1 MIKKQFILSLILFF
15 IFIFSFP
22 VKAQTVVP
30 LTQPTTMDLASAA
43 ATASHP
49 ASLASPAAAVV
60 QKIKAKKDADI
71 TQTDNGKKDV
81 LTLFLE
87 KHKLKPLSWNNF
99 LQYAIRHAVSQGVP
113 VNTITLVLLFPLVA
127 MIIATSRHVI
137 GLKGFGIYIP
147 AVLSVA
153 FVSTGII
160 NGLIIFTVIA
170 VTAVLAKKLLQHTNL
185 PYLPRTA
192 LLLWLV
198 SLGILALL
206 LISPLLPFTTLMGV
220 SIFPIL
226 ILILLSENFLD
237 AQASTKPMEAF
248 SLIVETLLL
257 AFISALILSWSDI
270 QKFALLEPEIFL
282 VIIAVINILVGK
294 FVGLRLTERLRF
306 KDIIE
311 E

>member
-1 MIKKQFILSLILFF
+1 MIKKIFFLGLFSVF
-15 IFIFSFP
+15 VFAIP
-22 VKAQTVVP
+22 VRAQTVVP
-30 LTQPTTMDLASAA
+30 LTQPTMTDLASAA
-43 ATASHP
+43 ATASQP

-60 QKIKAKKDADI
+60 QKIKEKKDADI

-87 KHKLKPLSWNNF
+87 KHTLKSLSWNNF

-147 AVLSVA
+147 AVLSIA

-160 NGLIIFTVIA
+160 NGLIIFTTIA
-170 VTAVLAKKLLQHTNL
+170 ITAILAKKMLKRTNL

-198 SLGILALL
+198 SLGILGLL

-237 AQASTKPMEAF
+237 AQASTKPIEAF

-257 AFISALILSWSDI
+257 AFISALILSWSYI

-282 VIIAVINILVGK
+282 AIIAIINILVGK